1 MKSRTL
7 KGATA
12 MTLLTA
18 LQTLVCPAA
27 SKLYG
32 DTINRPQ
39 ELP

>member
-18 LQTLVCPAA
+18 LQTLVCRRVR
-27 SKLYG
+27 
-32 DTINRPQ
+32 TVRRNNR
-39 ELP
+39 

>member
-27 SKLYG
+27 SELCG
-32 DTINRPQ
+32 DTVDRPQ